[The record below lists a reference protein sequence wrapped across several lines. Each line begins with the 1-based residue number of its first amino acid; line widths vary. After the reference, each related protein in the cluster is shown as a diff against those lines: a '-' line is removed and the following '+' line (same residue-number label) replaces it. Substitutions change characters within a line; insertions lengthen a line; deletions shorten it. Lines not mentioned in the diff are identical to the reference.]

1 MQENNNKVER
11 PEGQFVKRFKVV
23 TDIQALP
30 NSLDV
35 ATYVKLCDSG
45 FVFYDSDKGRKP
57 SLYIIE
63 GDAEPETLPVFV
75 DTKGKEVNIDDLKKQ
90 WEDDEFWRKEL
101 YKCKQSPLYYFT
113 NYVSTNP
120 KPSTKEVDTYLES
133 IGMGATKDS
142 GEPGEIV
149 AEEVKR
155 VREEYAATIT
165 LENLKNLKPVRDRI
179 DGEYEQQTQE
189 MLAKVVEKHKLSG
202 KVESA
207 IKDKI
212 ILDLLKSKPSEAKEE
227 LRYYIV
233 ERTGRWDK
241 SLMRA
246 TDIDVLVRL
255 WNTL

>member
-1 MQENNNKVER
+1 MKKNNNKVET

-45 FVFYDSDKGRKP
+45 FIFYDSTKGRKP
-57 SLYIIE
+57 SLYIID
-63 GDAEPETLPVFV
+63 GDIDPETIPAFI
-75 DTKGKEVNIDDLKKQ
+75 DTKGRELDIEDLKKQ
-90 WEDDEFWRKEL
+90 WADDEFWRKEL
-101 YKCKQSPLYYFT
+101 YKCKQSPLYYFS
-113 NYVSTNP
+113 NYVSINP
-120 KPSTKEVDTYLES
+120 KPTNKEVDTYLES

-142 GEPGEIV
+142 GEPGEII
-149 AEEVKR
+149 AEEVRKI
-155 VREEYAATIT
+155 REEYATNIT

-189 MLAKVVEKHKLSG
+189 ILAKVTEKHKLSG
-202 KVESA
+202 NVESA

-212 ILDLLKSKPSEAKEE
+212 INDILKSKPSEAKES
-227 LRYYIV
+227 LKYYII
-233 ERTGRWDK
+233 EKSGRWDK

-246 TDIDVLVRL
+246 TDMDVLARL
-255 WNTL
+255 WELL